1 MHIESFQLSPIIN
14 PSDSY
19 FANSQLMARK
29 LMEFGE
35 QTDISSAALLLLSL
49 STSNFVYTKL
59 EDTWKRSIK
68 KHTQKN
74 LVLHVSAYYILV
86 NRKW

>member
-1 MHIESFQLSPIIN
+1 MSHIESFQLPHINN

-35 QTDISSAALLLLSL
+35 QTDILSAALLLLSL
-49 STSNFVYTKL
+49 STTIFVYTQL
-59 EDTWKRSIK
+59 EDT
-68 KHTQKN
+68 
-74 LVLHVSAYYILV
+74 
-86 NRKW
+86 